1 MKEAAFRQ
9 AVLSRL
15 PKALHRQPMIASGLG
30 TAGTPDTYL
39 DGVRD
44 LWIEWKATPSA
55 DYFPRELKGAYL
67 PTPLQRLW
75 LDRRYAN
82 GGNAVC
88 IVGFKLRGR
97 AHGVVLDTPQLWA
110 GPVPRE
116 TYEPMMLSSMALAA
130 YIERRIT

>member
-1 MKEAAFRQ
+1 
-9 AVLSRL
+9 
-15 PKALHRQPMIASGLG
+15 MIASALG

-39 DGVRD
+39 DGTRD
-44 LWIEWKATPSA
+44 LWVEWKAVGSA
-55 DYFPRELKGAYL
+55 DYWPRELKGKYL
-67 PTPLQRLW
+67 PTPLQRVW

-97 AHGVVLDTPQLWA
+97 AHGVILPTPALWA
-110 GPVPRE
+110 GPVSRE
-116 TYEPMMLSSMALAA
+116 TYEPMMQSAAELAA

>member
-1 MKEAAFRQ
+1 MKESAFRN
-9 AVLSRL
+9 AVLSKL
-15 PKALHRQPMIASGLG
+15 PKSLHRQPMVASGFG
-30 TAGTPDTYL
+30 TAGTPDTYF
-39 DGVRD
+39 DGARD
-44 LWIEWKATPSA
+44 LWVEWKAVPGD
-55 DYFPRELKGAYL
+55 DYYPRELKGDYL

-82 GGNAVC
+82 GGNALC

-97 AHGVVLDTPQLWA
+97 AHGVVLDTPPMWA

-116 TYEPMMLSSMALAA
+116 TYEPLLLAASELAA